1 MYSTD
6 KLYIM
11 VILCC
16 VLVQIFSFRLAY
28 PMLSA
33 FLDWPF
39 LIVPSVFSNI
49 YLAPNKIYRR
59 RLYLASVK
67 SNFPI
72 LMQYICLYLS
82 FICAYTVCIT
92 SLLLCVVIVIVQA
105 ARLSLLTWVHCFLI
119 LKLLTYVNFVI
130 FLSRFICE
138 IQILLRS
145 S

>member
-1 MYSTD
+1 MSYLHYLCLFSYSGV
-6 KLYIM
+6 LH
-11 VILCC
+11 ILCRVF
-16 VLVQIFSFRLAY
+16 VLFVFI
-28 PMLSA
+28 LSA

-49 YLAPNKIYRR
+49 YLASNKIYRR

-82 FICAYTVCIT
+82 FVCAYPVCIT
-92 SLLLCVVIVIVQA
+92 SLLLCVVIVIMQA

-138 IQILLRS
+138 M
-145 S
+145 